1 MGVPGRVV
9 HGDPSGGAIW
19 SGTPSKPTVGWP
31 AASVETPEAHP
42 LFAADEVDEADD
54 WAVPVPEDALAAWLA
69 VPELELADEPQA
81 ASASA
86 QISKSGMNEMRRD
99 IGGETVAGCGAYG
112 VDKLLPCPTTSPPR
126 ACR

>member
-9 HGDPSGGAIW
+9 HGEPSGGAIW
-19 SGTPSKPTVGWP
+19 SGTPSKPTVGCP

-42 LFAADEVDEADD
+42 LFAVDELDD
-54 WAVPVPEDALAAWLA
+54 WAVPVPEDVPAALLA

-86 QISKSGMNEMRRD
+86 QTIASEMNGMSLGM
-99 IGGETVAGCGAYG
+99 GA
-112 VDKLLPCPTTSPPR
+112 KR
-126 ACR
+126 